1 MTDVSRTPFN
11 LIPEKWAFDPEIG
24 PFIQELLD
32 VIWQLRTKSGGDS
45 PDIPTTAINQLM
57 VAMQYPRDE
66 SAFIHYVPPSPPS
79 PDCLPYVP
87 PSLPASECLPYVPL
101 MPVAPEQLPPINF
114 VGQAHPFTY
123 VTTTA
128 NYTTAGNM
136 IVEAQA
142 VLTVYLSASPRFQ
155 DTCIIK
161 RNTAAGTVTISG
173 NGNTIDGAANQFL
186 SSNFHFRVLMFNGT
200 QWVRLAY

>member
-66 SAFIHYVPPSPPS
+66 SAFIHYVPPS
-79 PDCLPYVP
+79 
-87 PSLPASECLPYVPL
+87 LPASECLPYVPL
-101 MPVAPEQLPPINF
+101 MPVAPEQLPAINF
-114 VGQAHPFTY
+114 IGQLPSFTY
-123 VTTTA
+123 VTTTT
-128 NYTTAGNM
+128 NFTTSGNM

-142 VLTVYLSASPRFQ
+142 VLTIQLNATPAYQ
-155 DTCIIK
+155 EICIIK
-161 RNTAAGTVTISG
+161 RNTAAGTVTLQG
-173 NGNTIDGAANQFL
+173 NGNTIDGGAGNSLSGNYQF
-186 SSNFHFRVLMFNGT
+186 RIVMFNGS